1 MGKTDVTMSQRSAK
15 KTVLIVSNKGDQE
28 IISTLA
34 RSLGLSLVAVR
45 ARGSQGASLCR
56 RRGWS
61 KDRLL
66 NQESTALIHRAASKL
81 LL

>member
-61 KDRLL
+61 KD
-66 NQESTALIHRAASKL
+66 TALTHRAASKL